1 MSANDSFDEKDFEM
15 VFLDGQLS
23 LNQLPST
30 SMRKGFEIEK
40 DLTDLILLENF
51 KKQFYTHPFSYRPII
66 HGFYNFKISEQF
78 LGKLDDEYS
87 PRSIKTWIGLEKQEI
102 TNANWKFSLCEKGGY
117 SPFVPKKPK
126 TIVSTENTYSY
137 NFKKYIFSW
146 NMDNMSEN
154 FSSEVSLIPNSL
166 LDAIKRNNFELFFLQ
181 KSNSD
186 DRRHTTYLDV
196 LHNLPPSQIN
206 IASPIS
212 LFDLIFLFSVVIIL
226 FSFHSR
232 QSTSGDSKTFE

>member
-1 MSANDSFDEKDFEM
+1 
-15 VFLDGQLS
+15 
-23 LNQLPST
+23 
-30 SMRKGFEIEK
+30 
-40 DLTDLILLENF
+40 
-51 KKQFYTHPFSYRPII
+51 
-66 HGFYNFKISEQF
+66 
-78 LGKLDDEYS
+78 
-87 PRSIKTWIGLEKQEI
+87 
-102 TNANWKFSLCEKGGY
+102 
-117 SPFVPKKPK
+117 
-126 TIVSTENTYSY
+126 
-137 NFKKYIFSW
+137 
-146 NMDNMSEN
+146 MDNMSEN

-232 QSTSGDSKTFE
+232 QSTIGDSKTFE